1 MFTFENPSAGVSIR
15 AASRPIILYTEKKI
29 RRNIF
34 KKNHRRK
41 IKMIAFVTSFANR
54 FKKKRHFRSFFHSTF
69 FVFGVFF
76 SSETVWPLAIKKLKK
91 VLMKKMTGCDH
102 KWIQEVLR
110 AIVPISAT
118 KPWLLGTGLGSN
130 LEAHFKPTRNVET
143 TRAQFSLKLAY
154 LSPKR
159 LDKSN
164 NLINSFSSKS

>member
-34 KKNHRRK
+34 EKKSPKKNQNDWIRDLFCK
-41 IKMIAFVTSFANR
+41 SFQEKNVI
-54 FKKKRHFRSFFHSTF
+54 FDLFYFSTF
-69 FVFGVFF
+69 FCVRCFF
-76 SSETVWPLAIKKLKK
+76 QIGNGLTSCHKKLKK

-118 KPWLLGTGLGSN
+118 KPWLLGTGLGSS
-130 LEAHFKPTRNVET
+130 LKAHFKATRNVGT
-143 TRAQFSLKLAY
+143 TWANF
-154 LSPKR
+154 P
-159 LDKSN
+159 
-164 NLINSFSSKS
+164 